1 MNKGMLPMMQSPSGM
16 IMMPMMRS
24 SNVANLFNIINKQ
37 QRGQGS
43 SHNHTFSSA
52 GDHDAHDAVF
62 KRGESFQHY
71 QQATARPR
79 LFSQPQIL
87 LSRHQST

>member
-1 MNKGMLPMMQSPSGM
+1 MPSSSSMNKGMLPMMQSPIGM

-52 GDHDAHDAVF
+52 GINQLRMSKILRF
-62 KRGESFQHY
+62 GL
-71 QQATARPR
+71 RPIR
-79 LFSQPQIL
+79 QV
-87 LSRHQST
+87 